1 MNLAKYTREELLL
14 IYKNQSIIATG
25 QPASVAFS
33 SESYYDDYDNYY
45 NYSNYGNYNNYN
57 DYHNYNDYN
66 NYDQYSDS
74 GCFITSAVC
83 KTFGKPDDCREL
95 MTFRAFRDTYMKD
108 DEVLNT
114 EVNNY
119 YEIAPKICDAIDA
132 KGEAAAK
139 IEYEWI
145 WNTYLSKAYDA
156 LNNEEPKKAYQIYK
170 DMVLKLQEIY
180 LK

>member
-25 QPASVAFS
+25 QPAAVAFS

>member
-1 MNLAKYTREELLL
+1 MNLAKYTGEELLL
-14 IYKNQSIIATG
+14 IYKNQSIMATG
-25 QPASVAFS
+25 QPAAMAFS
-33 SESYYDDYDNYY
+33 SESYYDEYDNYY
-45 NYSNYGNYNNYN
+45 NYDNYDNYNQYDNYNNY
-57 DYHNYNDYN
+57 YNYN
-66 NYDQYSDS
+66 QYSDS

-95 MTFRAFRDTYMKD
+95 MAFRAFRDTYMKG
-108 DEVLNT
+108 DETLNG

-145 WNTYLSKAYDA
+145 WSTYLSKAYDA
-156 LNNEEPKKAYQIYK
+156 LNNEEPVKAYQIYK
-170 DMVLKLQEIY
+170 NMVIKLQEIY